1 MVIATPADLM
11 GAFYDLHMQVMLGGK
26 ERTEEEFRAL
36 LRKAGF
42 TLQRV
47 IPTASP
53 LKILE
58 ATI

>member
-1 MVIATPADLM
+1 
-11 GAFYDLHMQVMLGGK
+11 MLGGK

-36 LRKAGF
+36 LGNAGF

-47 IPTASP
+47 IATASP

-58 ATI
+58 ATL